1 MNKEKYIRRC
11 IQLAQNGRL
20 HAAPNPMVGAVV
32 VCDDKIIGEGY
43 HIRCGT
49 AHAEVNAIASVKN
62 KELLKRAT
70 IFVSLEPCSH
80 TGKTP
85 PCADLIVK
93 SGIPQVVIGCQDP
106 FSKVA
111 GNGIRKLQ
119 EAGVQVEVGVLEAE
133 CLALIRRFCV
143 FHTQKRPYVILK
155 WAETADGF
163 IDKKRTGGTPVIL
176 SSPLTSLVGHKRR
189 AEVSAILVGT
199 QTALLDNP
207 SLTTRNWYGP
217 NPLRLV
223 LDRNLSLPS
232 NLHLFNQEQPTIV
245 FTASSNGLSA
255 PNLEFVQ
262 LDFNKDVIAQIC
274 TYLYNHNIQSLL
286 VEGGAKLHES
296 FIKAG
301 VWDEIQLEKSPILLH
316 QGVASAELDTDMFY
330 TAEFNFGRQYR
341 VYHKR

>member
-20 HAAPNPMVGAVV
+20 YAAPNPMVGAVI

-43 HIRCGT
+43 HVRCGT

-62 KELLKRAT
+62 KELLKRST

-85 PCADLIVK
+85 PCADLIIK
-93 SGIPQVVIGCQDP
+93 SGIPRVVIGCQDP

-111 GNGIRKLQ
+111 GNGILKLKN
-119 EAGVQVEVGVLEAE
+119 AGVQVEVGVLEAE
-133 CLALIRRFCV
+133 CLELIRAFCI
-143 FHTQKRPYVILK
+143 FHNQKRPYLILK
-155 WAETADGF
+155 WAESADGF
-163 IDKKRTGGTPVIL
+163 IDKKRTDGHPVIL
-176 SSPLTSLVGHKRR
+176 SSALTSMLGHKRR
-189 AEVSAILVGT
+189 AEVSAILVGS

-223 LDRNLSLPS
+223 IDRNLTLPKSLD
-232 NLHLFNQEQPTIV
+232 LFNRKHRTVV
-245 FTASSNGLSA
+245 FTALNSYVPTENIDY
-255 PNLEFVQ
+255 VQ
-262 LDFNKDVIAQIC
+262 LDFGQSILPQIC
-274 TYLYNHNIQSLL
+274 TYLYNQNIQSLL
-286 VEGGAKLHES
+286 VEGGSRLHQS
-296 FIKAG
+296 FINEQL
-301 VWDEIQLEKSPILLH
+301 WDEIYVEESPVVLQ
-316 QGVASAELDTDMFY
+316 QGVASALLDSKLPHKIEH
-330 TAEFNFGRQYR
+330 AFGRLYR